1 MLSFANSKY
10 SQIMKLR
17 TALPSGLTN
26 KMVERFDP
34 SRMGGAPP
42 IRFVPTTSSY
52 QKKEDGEEADQVKI
66 TISSEIS
73 KYYDVFK
80 EGNAEDVIT
89 LIRTHEGII
98 ADKKLKE
105 QHDVLFA
112 LATEKKAR
120 LTKLTQQRT
129 RTDEEKEEVKSI
141 ELGLKE
147 FKTQMKQLNQE
158 AFDFFEKLLDNTLVS
173 EWREIVKQECEST
186 DYIDLKGCKNTS
198 GRKRGKV
205 FTALTPCYLKVMLLV
220 CTQDAAEKMKRYM
233 TTTVRLADVV
243 KIVQQVSRLEAM
255 NLMIPYLPCLK
266 HMEGSPAGLPTMNTS
281 FSELEMCTN
290 LISTLPMKMST
301 AYYASKGQHF
311 PTSMKKLEEDL
322 ILVEAQVQ
330 RQDKMINELRSKAG
344 LPVSKRD
351 SDGNKKATMKPSDPI
366 PKKAKK
372 GNSKSLLGNTEKP
385 NSKLCQLCAK
395 HSPNVKNTHNTAQCR
410 KWNADGSEMR
420 RAYKKPYSKHTNAHS
435 HAGGEIMEAFAQMSK
450 EMKSLRKLTERKRS
464 KKSSK
469 KRKYESSDDSD
480 SGSESE

>member
-1 MLSFANSKY
+1 
-10 SQIMKLR
+10 MKLR

-52 QKKEDGEEADQVKI
+52 TKKEEGEETDQVKI

-98 ADKKLKE
+98 ADKKLRE
-105 QHDVLFA
+105 QHDIVAA
-112 LATEKKAR
+112 LLTEKKAR
-120 LTKLTQQRT
+120 LTKLTKKSSRN
-129 RTDEEKEEVKSI
+129 DSEKEEVTAI

-147 FKTQMKQLNQE
+147 YKTQMKQLNNE
-158 AFDFFEKLLDNTLVS
+158 AFDFFEKLLHHNLVS
-173 EWREIVKQECEST
+173 EWREIVKTECESA
-186 DYIDLKGCKNTS
+186 DYVDLKGRKNTS
-198 GRKRGKV
+198 GKKRGKV
-205 FTALTPCYLKVMLLV
+205 FASLPPCYYKVMLLV

-243 KIVQQVSRLEAM
+243 NIVQQVSRLEAM
-255 NLMIPYLPCLK
+255 NIMIPYLPCLK
-266 HMEGSPAGLPTMNTS
+266 HMEGSPADLPTMNS
-281 FSELEMCTN
+281 QFSELEMCTN
-290 LISTLPMKMST
+290 LISTLPLKMST

-311 PTSMKKLEEDL
+311 PTSIKKLEEDL

-330 RQDKMINELRSKAG
+330 RQDKMINEIRSKAG
-344 LPVSKRD
+344 LPVSNRE
-351 SDGNKKATMKPSDPI
+351 SDGNKKTSMKSSDPI
-366 PKKAKK
+366 PKKPKK
-372 GNSKSLLGNTEKP
+372 YEAKSLLGKTERP

-395 HSPNVKNTHNTAQCR
+395 HAPAVKNTHNTAQCR
-410 KWNADGSEMR
+410 KFNADGSEQR
-420 RAYKKPYSKHTNAHS
+420 RAYKKSYSKNTNAHS
-435 HAGGEIMEAFAQMSK
+435 HDGEDIMEAFSSMRK
-450 EMKSLRKLTERKRS
+450 EMKSLRKQVKRKQ

-469 KRKYESSDDSD
+469 KRKSYDSSDDSD
-480 SGSESE
+480 SDSDSE